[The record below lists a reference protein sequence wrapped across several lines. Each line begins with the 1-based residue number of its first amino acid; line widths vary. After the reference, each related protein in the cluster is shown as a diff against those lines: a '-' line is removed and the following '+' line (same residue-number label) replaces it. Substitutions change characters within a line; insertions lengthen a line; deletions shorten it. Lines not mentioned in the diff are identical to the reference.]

1 MFCTALTL
9 HSKLH
14 GLATRPDLHRI
25 QQPTL
30 TRMVRL
36 LTKILNLPP
45 GQSENSSPV
54 SGQTATVAGVHAI
67 SRLRSPRLP
76 PSACCW
82 ELVRQRTSEPNRYH
96 NTEQCY
102 YISYA
107 GYSSQ
112 ASARRGGGQGD
123 MSPTVKKCVLFWQK
137 WIFCSGTKRPYTTTG
152 EGIAS
157 PQTQPLHSSQ

>member
-30 TRMVRL
+30 TRMVQL

-54 SGQTATVAGVHAI
+54 SGQTSTAAGVHAI

-82 ELVRQRTSEPNRYH
+82 ELVRQRTSEPNIYH

-112 ASARRGGGQGD
+112 ASARRGGDRGICPPLLRSAYFFG
-123 MSPTVKKCVLFWQK
+123 KNEFFVLGP
-137 WIFCSGTKRPYTTTG
+137 SAHTP
-152 EGIAS
+152 
-157 PQTQPLHSSQ
+157 PLVRA